1 MLKKEQKNVN
11 RFKSHQ
17 LTKLGQWLIKVSE
30 DRKEHKN
37 VRLQAMVTLFE
48 SSWTKRSLYLHKNY
62 EIFIFSTSYAK
73 YSTANYARIPQLI
86 SERVTNLQSISI
98 SKSIFWTNKQI
109 WSNQVTIQNSCF
121 QKSNVDLYEFFKD
134 GNTDIKEKEANIKQE
149 KLSCRM

>member
-48 SSWTKRSLYLHKNY
+48 SS
-62 EIFIFSTSYAK
+62 
-73 YSTANYARIPQLI
+73 
-86 SERVTNLQSISI
+86 
-98 SKSIFWTNKQI
+98 
-109 WSNQVTIQNSCF
+109 
-121 QKSNVDLYEFFKD
+121 
-134 GNTDIKEKEANIKQE
+134 
-149 KLSCRM
+149 